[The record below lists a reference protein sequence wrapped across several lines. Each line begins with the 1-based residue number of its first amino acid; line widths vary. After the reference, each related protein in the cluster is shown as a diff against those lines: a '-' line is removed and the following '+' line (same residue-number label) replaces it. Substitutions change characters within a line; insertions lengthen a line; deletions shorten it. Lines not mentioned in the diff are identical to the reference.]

1 MKKTKKNTIAIL
13 YHYLPKSV
21 VKEYFSSDHAITD
34 IQTDETVQ
42 YVKKLFRA
50 RGYTVQVI
58 RVMHNDLSN
67 LKKLKADYVF
77 NLVDSKKMEM
87 KIIKI
92 LDRLKI
98 PHSGATEEGIRIS
111 NNKLKAKKLFLKYK
125 LPTPKYNVISMKQRM
140 SKSLVPSSYP
150 VIIKPAFEHC
160 SLGISER
167 SIATNYEEFK
177 NIVKEQRKKF
187 RQSLLAEE
195 FIPGKEMQVTVLE
208 TPQETIALPIAE
220 IAYKGKK
227 NKNKWNIY
235 GFDEKWRK
243 DLPVYRD
250 CYFISPPSKL
260 RSVIDSQIRKDA
272 IRAFYALHL
281 KDYARFDL
289 RYNPVNKKWYF
300 LEANANAGI
309 APDPLDAMTAS
320 ARAYGMTIDDFV
332 MKIVNN
338 TLN

>member
-1 MKKTKKNTIAIL
+1 MKRKKKHTIAIL

-21 VKEYFSSDHAITD
+21 VKQYFSTEHAITD
-34 IQTDETVQ
+34 LQTDETVR
-42 YVKKLFRA
+42 YVRKLFRS

-58 RVMHNDLSN
+58 RVMENDLSN

-87 KIIKI
+87 RIIKI

-111 NNKLKAKKLFLKYK
+111 NNKLKAKRLFMKHK
-125 LPTPKYNVISMKQRM
+125 LPTPKYTVIGLKDRMK
-140 SKSLVPSSYP
+140 KSLVPSSFP

-160 SLGISER
+160 SLGITER
-167 SIATNYEEFK
+167 SVATSYAEFK
-177 NIVKEQRKKF
+177 AVVKDLRTKF

-195 FIPGKEMQVTVLE
+195 FIPGKEIQVTVLE
-208 TPQETIALPIAE
+208 TPQETLALPIAE
-220 IAYKGKK
+220 IAQKGKL
-227 NKNKWNIY
+227 KNKWNIY

-243 DLPVYRD
+243 DLPAYKS
-250 CYFISPPSKL
+250 CCFISPPSKL
-260 RSVIDSQIRKDA
+260 KAKLDGQIRKDA
-272 IRAFYALHL
+272 IRAFYALRL

-289 RYNPVNKKWYF
+289 RYNPKNRQWYF

-309 APDPLDAMTAS
+309 DPSPNDAMTAS
-320 ARAYGMTIDDFV
+320 VKAYGLSVDDFV

-338 TLN
+338 SLH

>member
-1 MKKTKKNTIAIL
+1 MKRKKKNTIAIL
-13 YHYLPKSV
+13 YHYLSAKV
-21 VKEYFSSDHAITD
+21 VKQYFSSDHAITD
-34 IQTDETVQ
+34 VQTDETVQ
-42 YVKKLFRA
+42 YVKKLLKS
-50 RGYTVQVI
+50 RGYSVQVI
-58 RVMHNDLSN
+58 RVMEDDLSH

-111 NNKLKAKKLFLKYK
+111 NNKLKAKKLFLKYN
-125 LPTPKYNVISMKQRM
+125 LPTPKYTVIGLKDRMKR
-140 SKSLVPSSYP
+140 SLVPSRFP
-150 VIIKPAFEHC
+150 VIVKPAFEHC
-160 SLGISER
+160 SLGITEKSVV
-167 SIATNYEEFK
+167 SNYKEFK
-177 NIVKEQRKKF
+177 EVVREHRSKF

-208 TPQETIALPIAE
+208 TPQETLALPIAE
-220 IAYKGKK
+220 IAHKGKV
-227 NKNKWNIY
+227 KNKWNIY

-243 DLPVYRD
+243 DLPVYKS
-250 CYFISPPSKL
+250 CYFIAPPSKL
-260 RSVIDSQIRKDA
+260 KSTIDNQIRKDA
-272 IRAFYALHL
+272 IRAFYALKL

-289 RYNPVNKKWYF
+289 RYNPKNKQWYF

-309 APDPLDAMTAS
+309 DPNPNDAITAS
-320 ARAYGMTIDDFV
+320 AKAYGMSVDDFV

-338 TLN
+338 TLH